1 MKDDVVDVDA
11 LEKIVAE
18 EKTKG
23 NYFLNDQKIFWA
35 MYYTISIFHNPTGMT
50 LPPGNLNRYLTQNL
64 LFTQS
69 VEEFVTLF
77 ANKRFRLYF
86 SFSFNRKALF
96 ILKIKL

>member
-23 NYFLNDQKIFWA
+23 NYFLNDQKMFWA

-50 LPPGNLNRYLTQNL
+50 LPPGNLNISPKISSLHNQLKNSSHYLLTKD
-64 LFTQS
+64 FDYIS
-69 VEEFVTLF
+69 HFPPIE
-77 ANKRFRLYF
+77 RLY
-86 SFSFNRKALF
+86 SH
-96 ILKIKL
+96 